1 VRDQAQELSTRPNF
15 DELLSGDIGDPQR
28 VHISFREFISV
39 YRRNLRLQIKVL
51 AVALPVTFVATVL
64 GLHVFSSQ
72 SYTAA
77 MTVAPNRM
85 VSAGNEG
92 NAGGGLS
99 SLIGLQ
105 GVMDTQFDLYLTTRN
120 SNLLAAKLMDIPG
133 VPQKI
138 FENLWDKEKQQW
150 RPPPGIWPRFKR
162 GISSALGFIP
172 WSPPNSGDVAEF
184 LENSFKVGTDK
195 RTLITRIE
203 FSDHDRDFCRF
214 LLLTVHNQAEALL
227 REQAQRRTRIMIAH
241 LVHELATVTV
251 TEQRQALI
259 QLLSQQEKQMMMI
272 DDNLPYAAVVIDPPS
287 VDTAGKPRPLLIIFL
302 FQILAAMVS
311 AAYIGW
317 IALRNLQ
324 MRKSQAASASDT
336 EMVTA
341 RHESSFV
348 A

>member
-1 VRDQAQELSTRPNF
+1 VRDQAQDLTGANF
-15 DELLSGDIGDPQR
+15 EELLSGDTGDTQR
-28 VHISFREFISV
+28 VRISFREFISA
-39 YRRNLRLQIKVL
+39 YRRHLKLLVKVL
-51 AVALPVTFVATVL
+51 AVVLPVTFVATVL
-64 GLHVFSSQ
+64 GLHLFSSQ
-72 SYTAA
+72 TYTAA
-77 MTVAPNRM
+77 MTVAPNRL

-105 GVMDTQFDLYLTTRN
+105 GLTDTQFDLYLTTRN
-120 SNLLAAKLMDIPG
+120 SNLLAAKLMSIPG

-138 FENLWDKEKQQW
+138 FESLWDKEKRQW
-150 RPPPGIWPRFKR
+150 RAPPGVWPSLKR
-162 GISSALGFIP
+162 GVSRSLGFTP

-184 LENSFKVGTDK
+184 LKKSVTVGTDK

-203 FSDHDRDFCRF
+203 FSDHDRDFSKF
-214 LLLTVHNQAEALL
+214 LLLTVHSQAESLL

-241 LVHELATVTV
+241 LIHELATVTV
-251 TEQRQALI
+251 TEQREALI

-287 VDTAGKPRPLLIIFL
+287 VDTVGKPRPLLIIFL
-302 FQILAAMVS
+302 CQILAVMIS

-317 IALRNLQ
+317 IVLRNLKV
-324 MRKSQAASASDT
+324 RKSGAASAADT
-336 EMVTA
+336 VMVAA
-341 RHESSFV
+341 RRESSFG